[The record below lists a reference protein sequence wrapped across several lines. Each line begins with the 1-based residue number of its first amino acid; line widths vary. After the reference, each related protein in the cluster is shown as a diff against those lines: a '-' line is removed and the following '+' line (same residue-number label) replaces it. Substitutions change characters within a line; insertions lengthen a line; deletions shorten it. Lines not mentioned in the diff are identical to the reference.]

1 MEAPKTAALAAWWRQ
16 LGVSEADI
24 ARAFRT
30 FNADAPA
37 FREEARR
44 HGG

>member
-1 MEAPKTAALAAWWRQ
+1 
-16 LGVSEADI
+16 VSDADI
-24 ARAFRT
+24 TRAFRT

-37 FREEARR
+37 FRQEARR